1 MELRHLR
8 YFVAVAEELHFGKA
22 AERVGI
28 AQPPLSNQ
36 IKALEREV
44 GAELLARTK
53 RSVALTAAGT
63 AFLAEARRA
72 LAHAAQ
78 AARVAQ
84 RAARGEIGRLA
95 VGFVDSAVYGVFPR
109 VLRHMRAKYPELNL
123 VLLDMNSDEQLQAL
137 RANQLD
143 VGLIRPPCA
152 NTAGLRLETIATEP
166 LMVALPQDHRL
177 AKQGQVALGELA
189 NEPFIFVPRRFGSG
203 YYDHLMAVCARGG
216 FSPHV
221 VQEAKA
227 AQTMVSLVA
236 GGLGVTLVPTSL
248 INLQRR
254 GVAYRPLEPPA
265 PTTDLAVIWRQGDE
279 SAALEVFLTAVRQ
292 MAAPRAGERPVEKR
306 PESAEKAGKGLPNPG

>member
-22 AERVGI
+22 AQRVGI
-28 AQPPLSNQ
+28 AQPPFSQQ
-36 IKALEREV
+36 IRALEREI
-44 GAELLARTK
+44 GTSLLTRTK
-53 RSVALTAAGT
+53 RSVQLTAAGT
-63 AFLAEARRA
+63 AFLTEARRT

-78 AARVAQ
+78 AIRAAQ
-84 RAARGEIGRLA
+84 RASRGEIGRLA
-95 VGFVDSAVYGVFPR
+95 IGFVDSAVYGVFPR
-109 VLRHMRAKYPELNL
+109 VLRHMRAKYPDLAL
-123 VLLDMNSDEQLQAL
+123 VLLDMNSDEQLHAL

-143 VGLIRPPCA
+143 VGLIRPPFA
-152 NTAGLRLETIATEP
+152 DMTGLRLETITTEP

-177 AKQGQVALGELA
+177 ARQSHIALAELA

-236 GGLGVTLVPTSL
+236 GGLGVSLVPNSL

-254 GVAYRPLEPPA
+254 GVAYRPLQPPA
-265 PTTDLAVIWRQGDE
+265 PTTDLAVIWRREDTT
-279 SAALEVFLTAVRQ
+279 AALEAFLVALRSMVPPRPAELVPPKSPPTNAV
-292 MAAPRAGERPVEKR
+292 
-306 PESAEKAGKGLPNPG
+306 

>member
-22 AERVGI
+22 AQRVGI
-28 AQPPLSNQ
+28 AQPPFSHQ
-36 IKALEREV
+36 IQALEREV
-44 GAELLARTK
+44 GVTLLARTK
-53 RSVALTAAGT
+53 RSVALTAAGS
-63 AFLAEARRA
+63 AFLVEARRT

-78 AARVAQ
+78 ATFAAQ
-84 RAARGEIGRLA
+84 RAARGETGRLA

-109 VLRHMRAKYPELNL
+109 VLRYMRAKYPDLAL

-143 VGLIRPPCA
+143 VGLIRPPFA
-152 NTAGLRLETIATEP
+152 DMTGLRLETITTEP

-177 AKQGQVALGELA
+177 ARQTHVALADLA

-203 YYDHLMAVCARGG
+203 YYDHLMAVCTRGG

-236 GGLGVTLVPTSL
+236 GGLGVSLVPGSL

-254 GVAYRPLEPPA
+254 GVAYRPLQPPA
-265 PTTDLAVIWRQGDE
+265 PTTDLAVLWRVDDSNVALQTFL
-279 SAALEVFLTAVRQ
+279 AAIRQ
-292 MAAPRAGERPVEKR
+292 MATTAAPPLPRPAERLQE
-306 PESAEKAGKGLPNPG
+306 